1 MKSNSSEDQ
10 RNAALESSRRFRHL
24 GLRILML
31 IAGSELATLGISLTT
46 VSGLGTTPISTLPY
60 VLSRIFPLS
69 FGATTFILNVLFLGI
84 QAILLGRRF
93 PLLNLLQ
100 IPAVIVF
107 SCFIDMNM
115 FFLRPHAPEA
125 WISGMAMSMLGN
137 AVLAAGIVLQV
148 RSKTV
153 VQPGECMVL
162 AFSTVLRRAFGS
174 VKIVNDVT
182 MVILAAAL
190 SWCALGAFVGLREGT
205 LVSALLVG
213 LFVKAIVR
221 VFPERRADGPHEIS
235 AGGQS
240 GS

>member
-1 MKSNSSEDQ
+1 MTSQSSAN
-10 RNAALESSRRFRHL
+10 RSRPASGGSKRFRHL

-31 IAGSELATLGISLTT
+31 VAGSELATLGISLTT

-60 VLSRIFPLS
+60 VLSRIFPVT
-69 FGATTFILNVLFLGI
+69 FGTTTFLLNMLFLGI

-115 FFLRPHAPEA
+115 ALLRPHAPEA
-125 WISGMAMSMLGN
+125 WLCGMAMSMLGN

-148 RSKTV
+148 RSRTV
-153 VQPGECMVL
+153 VQPGEGMVL
-162 AFSTVLRRAFGS
+162 AFATALRRSFGS

-213 LFVKAIVR
+213 LFFKAIVR

-235 AGGQS
+235 AGGQP